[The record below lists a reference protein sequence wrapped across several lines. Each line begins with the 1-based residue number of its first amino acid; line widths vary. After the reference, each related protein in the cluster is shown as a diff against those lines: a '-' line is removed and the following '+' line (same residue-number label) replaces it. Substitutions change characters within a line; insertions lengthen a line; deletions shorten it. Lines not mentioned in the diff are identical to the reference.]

1 MTPNPAPSRED
12 VLDAFAVES
21 SHDRAT
27 LDRYLREY
35 PQFADD
41 LVELLHE
48 LGRAIDVST
57 APLDAADQALIAG
70 SWQQYSTSN
79 ATSASK
85 GSDPFASL
93 SVAELRAIATRLAVP
108 RQVIAAFRERRII
121 VASVPQRFLANLA
134 AVLGATEAGLRSALQ
149 VEPPLECARSYK
161 AETKPQTGSRISFEQ
176 VLADA
181 GVSPGRRSALMA
193 DQD

>member
-1 MTPNPAPSRED
+1 MMPNPAPSRED

-27 LDRYLREY
+27 LDRYLRDY

-48 LGRAIDVST
+48 LGRPIDIST
-57 APLDAADQALIAG
+57 APLPTADQTLIAA
-70 SWQQYSTSN
+70 SWEQYSSSSDGN
-79 ATSASK
+79 SA
-85 GSDPFASL
+85 DLFASL
-93 SVAELRAIATRLAVP
+93 SVTELRAIAKRLDVP

-121 VASVPQRFLANLA
+121 VASIPQRFLANLA
-134 AVLGATEAGLRSALQ
+134 AVLGATEATLRSTLQ
-149 VEPPLECARSYK
+149 VDPPLECARSYK
-161 AETKPQTGSRISFEQ
+161 AEVKPQLGPRISFEQ

-193 DQD
+193 DPD